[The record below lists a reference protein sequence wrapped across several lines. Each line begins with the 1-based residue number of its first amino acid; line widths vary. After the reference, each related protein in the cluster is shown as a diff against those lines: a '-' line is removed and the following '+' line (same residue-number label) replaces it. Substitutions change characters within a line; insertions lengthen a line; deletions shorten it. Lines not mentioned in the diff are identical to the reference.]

1 MASGLGRRWRQGSR
15 NSGGIGRG
23 TGGLEQYQQG
33 EVPAGLLVG
42 GGEGVF
48 ELLVGILCLLCQL
61 LQQIPDRNHK
71 LLWQL
76 NNDMF
81 KLGVGVGDA

>member
-15 NSGGIGRG
+15 NSRGIGRG

>member
-1 MASGLGRRWRQGSR
+1 VID
-15 NSGGIGRG
+15 N
-23 TGGLEQYQQG
+23 G
-33 EVPAGLLVG
+33 ETTLPAGLFVG

-48 ELLVGILCLLCQL
+48 ELLVG
-61 LQQIPDRNHK
+61 